1 MSKYYKLFL
10 FFYYSSVNFPMNIRD
25 KNCKNL
31 IQLMLNKNKS
41 SRYYKFEQRS
51 NHIWFKDFNWDSLL
65 SLDMKPEYIPLITL
79 KKENYNTKPYIEY
92 IKSLKEWEKTDS
104 KIKITEQDKLEFE
117 EWIKNF

>member
-41 SRYYKFEQRS
+41 SRYYKFEQIS